1 MEGWLGPG
9 LGENGIMR
17 GVMGRLGPGLGE
29 NGIVRGVTGR
39 LGPGLGEKGTAR
51 GVSTG
56 RLGQVAGANEPVP
69 AAGAIEYARLVDTT
83 STSSSTTPTSS
94 TTAPATLSITTAAL
108 PNAFVGLA
116 YSTTLQAQG
125 GTPPYT
131 WSAPSGLP
139 AGLQLDASSGV
150 ISGVPQSL
158 GTPQVAIQVT
168 DSSSPTPQVAGTSL
182 TMNVSPP
189 PPPTAAPTTTT
200 PAPPAPPITNS
211 SCIDALNTE
220 VQRKLAY
227 QPAQTMRV
235 QTPSSVTVV
244 LGTSSL
250 PPVTIGPGT
259 TIVVP
264 ISTTC
269 VVEAELS
276 AAPGTFEI
284 SPAGYQ
290 PMSFLD
296 SSTVTW
302 TWLVTPQVAGK
313 NLKLELDVNS
323 LFQQPG
329 GQAIPGAVRSY
340 TAQIDVT
347 AAATPLSKRASSIF
361 SNPLFDTFIGALIP
375 LAIAAAVAHLH
386 RRRKAAAARA
396 AEPTVG
402 TLEVTFEAAPD
413 QPGGPGHPADP
424 DQPGH
429 PGQSFSVNLPVG
441 FDQVIGRDQAA
452 GIRIPDSS
460 VSPRHARLFHDESG
474 VWVQDLGSTNG
485 TFVNGDRLVGPH
497 HLHDGDQ
504 LTFGSATAVFHEV
517 ETAG

>member
-1 MEGWLGPG
+1 MYLAAGLVALGIWFSLPGSVAPDMATASRAGSQEMGTAGDVGRSAGENRSGQAAIESGLGQEVGGDQLSRGVERSELVRAAGTSELGPG
-9 LGENGIMR
+9 
-17 GVMGRLGPGLGE
+17 
-29 NGIVRGVTGR
+29 
-39 LGPGLGEKGTAR
+39 A
-51 GVSTG
+51 STG
-56 RLGQVAGANEPVP
+56 PLGQGVGRDQLVRSMTT
-69 AAGAIEYARLVDTT
+69 IKYARLVDTT

-94 TTAPATLSITTAAL
+94 VTTAATLSITTATL
-108 PNAFVGLA
+108 PNAFVGVA

-131 WSAPSGLP
+131 WSASGGLP

-150 ISGVPQSL
+150 ISGVPQSS
-158 GTPQVAIQVT
+158 GTQQVAIQVT
-168 DSSSPTPQVAGTSL
+168 DSTSPTPQVAGTSL
-182 TMNVSPP
+182 TMTVSPP
-189 PPPTAAPTTTT
+189 PPPTLAPPTTT
-200 PAPPAPPITNS
+200 PGAPVTNS
-211 SCIDALNTE
+211 SCMNALNTE

-269 VVEAELS
+269 VVEAQLS

-302 TWLVTPQVAGK
+302 TWLVTPEEAGQ

-323 LFQQPG
+323 LFQEPA

-347 AAATPLSKRASSIF
+347 AASTPLGKRASSIF

-375 LAIAAAVAHLH
+375 LAIAAVAARRH
-386 RRRKAAAARA
+386 RRRKVAARA
-396 AEPTVG
+396 SEPTVG
-402 TLEVTFEAAPD
+402 TLEVSYEAPPD
-413 QPGGPGHPADP
+413 QPDQP
-424 DQPGH
+424 DQPDH
-429 PGQSFSVNLPVG
+429 PANPTRPTSPAGPANTVNLSQSICRSG
-441 FDQVIGRDQAA
+441 S
-452 GIRIPDSS
+452 IR
-460 VSPRHARLFHDESG
+460 
-474 VWVQDLGSTNG
+474 
-485 TFVNGDRLVGPH
+485 
-497 HLHDGDQ
+497 
-504 LTFGSATAVFHEV
+504 
-517 ETAG
+517 